1 MRDEVQEF
9 GSHTEPYDRGHTK
22 SGERPVRHVGEAHSE
37 KLEETDDGWEILDTS
52 VEGNLE

>member
-9 GSHTEPYDRGHTK
+9 GSHTEPYDRGHTE
-22 SGERPVRHVGEAHSE
+22 SGERLVRHDGEAHSE

-52 VEGNLE
+52 VEGNVE